1 MRQVLEHLDNIIGQ
15 ISYHKDWMEFNKT
28 VKGKIKELRE
38 MDYDCYMT
46 ANGRLPIE
54 IRMVI
59 LKTAAAIFGSKSY
72 ELQLTK
78 QYMACKRI

>member
-28 VKGKIKELRE
+28 VKGKIKELKD
-38 MDYDCYMT
+38 MDYDCHMT
-46 ANGRLPIE
+46 STKRLPIE
-54 IRMVI
+54 IKMII
-59 LKTAAAIFGSKSY
+59 LATAASIFGSKSY